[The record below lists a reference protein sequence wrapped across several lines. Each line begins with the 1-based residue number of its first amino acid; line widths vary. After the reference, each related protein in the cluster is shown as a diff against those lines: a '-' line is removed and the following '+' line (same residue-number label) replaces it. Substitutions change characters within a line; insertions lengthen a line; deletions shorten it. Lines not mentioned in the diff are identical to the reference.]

1 MRVLIDEN
9 TAVQLLNPLRS
20 VLPGHRIDHITEVKW
35 QGKKDRPVL
44 ADAKRA
50 RYDVFLTLDHS
61 QLSDPGECD
70 AIRKS
75 GLHHVTYS
83 QRQQGTIGLGLAL
96 GAVIAAMPLVEPHPP
111 VRHDRP
117 VRQPAELLAALTLGT
132 LAHMTYPNGFLPVLA
147 GMRSSADYFSAVACD
162 PTIPADWLTM
172 ICSSCLPIR
181 EGSWFSSRAIFSL
194 SVAALAVR
202 LACHF

>member
-9 TAVQLLNPLRS
+9 TAVQLLEPLRS
-20 VLPGHRIDHITEVKW
+20 VLPRHRIDHITEVKW

-75 GLHHVTYS
+75 GFAPRH
-83 QRQQGTIGLGLAL
+83 
-96 GAVIAAMPLVEPHPP
+96 IADGRARCSARPL
-111 VRHDRP
+111 RN
-117 VRQPAELLAALTLGT
+117 L
-132 LAHMTYPNGFLPVLA
+132 
-147 GMRSSADYFSAVACD
+147 VA
-162 PTIPADWLTM
+162 
-172 ICSSCLPIR
+172 SGR
-181 EGSWFSSRAIFSL
+181 
-194 SVAALAVR
+194 R
-202 LACHF
+202 LMSD